1 MYSLYSGLYSKISM
15 YKALCTDTH
24 CVTAL
29 HSYTVLYSYTALHII
44 QLYSAIVHYTTS
56 TAPLWWNT
64 DRTRAGSAV
73 SGARPP
79 WAGGYR
85 LSRPRSG

>member
-44 QLYSAIVHYTTS
+44 QLYSAIVHYTQPLQHPSGGTP
-56 TAPLWWNT
+56 TA
-64 DRTRAGSAV
+64 RAPAV
-73 SGARPP
+73 
-79 WAGGYR
+79 
-85 LSRPRSG
+85 L